1 MTEQILSVRL
11 SLIRSA
17 RSQDEW
23 QLGDMMANRGKVLL
37 HLERQCLQQLGS
49 LAREKG
55 DLDGAIKILA
65 KQQSL
70 TPSDAADHV
79 SEFADVL
86 WLQGDHGLAIDQLKT
101 TLRIG
106 GSSQTN
112 GQEKAGAKLSPVMES
127 KLLSRVVSSDSQE
140 VSGRLT

>member
-1 MTEQILSVRL
+1 MTDQILSVRL

-37 HLERQCLQQLGS
+37 QLERQCLQQLGS
-49 LAREKG
+49 LARQKG
-55 DLDGAIKILA
+55 NLDGAIKILA

-79 SEFADVL
+79 SEFAEVL
-86 WLQGDHGLAIDQLKT
+86 WLQGDHGLAIDQLNT
-101 TLRIG
+101 TLKIA
-106 GSSQTN
+106 GSSQSN
-112 GQEKAGAKLSPVMES
+112 GKERTKTKLSPVMES
-127 KLLSRVVSSDSQE
+127 KLLSRVVSDSS
-140 VSGRLT
+140 VDSFSR